1 MTVGI
6 VATAGAVLIL
16 LASNAC
22 NDDGAS
28 AVLSLPA
35 STVVDAN
42 TVPRPSATSKAST
55 LDPPASTTDTALE
68 SSALSS
74 QPPPRLGPGPIEQ
87 MKLRARTSV
96 TDYLGKSITIEGLY
110 RRTTVRM
117 HGGGEHLLYRFTQVL
132 IADSKQT
139 DVVLACES
147 ETLNPPNDLREH
159 DPVIV
164 EGTGMALAGR
174 AEGYDLYLAGCS
186 VKKR

>member
-16 LASNAC
+16 LTSHGC
-22 NDDGAS
+22 KDDGAS
-28 AVLSLPA
+28 AAPPLPA
-35 STVVDAN
+35 STAVDAD
-42 TVPRPSATSKAST
+42 TVPRPSATSTAST
-55 LDPPASTTDTALE
+55 LAPPASPVDTALE

-110 RRTTVRM
+110 RRTSVRM